1 MEWHIGANIM
11 WVDCSYYVIEKS
23 NLNRLGL
30 KIKKFKAIAKASL
43 ALGMLATGVITSNVQ
58 SVQAKTEAKQQSESE
73 LKHYYN
79 KPFFERK
86 NVTGYGFTDKGQHY
100 LEVTVG
106 QQHSLITLLGSD
118 KDKYNKD
125 VNPNLD
131 VFVVREGDSRQ
142 ATNYSIGGVTKTNSG
157 QYYDYV
163 NVTLL
168 EVKNRNKDP
177 QSSIYYIPKE
187 DISLKELDFKLRKQL
202 ISQSGLYSN
211 GLKQGQITITMN
223 DGTTHTI
230 DLSQKLEKERMGESI
245 DGRQIQKILV
255 EMK

>member
-1 MEWHIGANIM
+1 M
-11 WVDCSYYVIEKS
+11 
-23 NLNRLGL
+23 
-30 KIKKFKAIAKASL
+30 KFKAIAKASL

-58 SVQAKTEAKQQSESE
+58 SVQAKTEVKQQSESE

-142 ATNYSIGGVTKTNSG
+142 ATNYSIGGVTKTNSV
-157 QYYDYV
+157 QYIDYI
-163 NVTLL
+163 NTPIL
-168 EVKNRNKDP
+168 EIKKSNEDA
-177 QSSIYYIPKE
+177 QTIYYQIFKE
-187 DISLKELDFKLRKQL
+187 DISLKELDYRLRERAIKQH
-202 ISQSGLYSN
+202 GLYSN
-211 GLKQGQITITMN
+211 GLKQGQITITMK
-223 DGTTHTI
+223 DGKSHTI

>member
-1 MEWHIGANIM
+1 
-11 WVDCSYYVIEKS
+11 
-23 NLNRLGL
+23 
-30 KIKKFKAIAKASL
+30 
-43 ALGMLATGVITSNVQ
+43 
-58 SVQAKTEAKQQSESE
+58 
-73 LKHYYN
+73 
-79 KPFFERK
+79 
-86 NVTGYGFTDKGQHY
+86 KGQHY

-177 QSSIYYIPKE
+177 QS
-187 DISLKELDFKLRKQL
+187 
-202 ISQSGLYSN
+202 
-211 GLKQGQITITMN
+211 
-223 DGTTHTI
+223 
-230 DLSQKLEKERMGESI
+230 
-245 DGRQIQKILV
+245 
-255 EMK
+255 